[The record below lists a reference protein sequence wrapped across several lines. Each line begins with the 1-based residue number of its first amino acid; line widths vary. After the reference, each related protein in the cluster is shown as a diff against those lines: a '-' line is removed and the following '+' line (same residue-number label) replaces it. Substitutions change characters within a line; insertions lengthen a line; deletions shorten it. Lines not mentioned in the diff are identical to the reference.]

1 METTTYENGYN
12 VVTIRCD
19 GCGREIAQPNQ
30 GEDGWVHVRVSPLSR
45 DAWAE
50 GDPLVELDLCSTDC
64 FRETLAELDP
74 AEALSD
80 RG

>member
-19 GCGREIAQPNQ
+19 GCGREIAQPDQ
-30 GEDGWVHVRVSPLSR
+30 GKNDWFHVRVSPLSR
-45 DAWAE
+45 DAWTE

-64 FRETLAELDP
+64 FRETLGQLDP
-74 AEALSD
+74 AEVMGD
-80 RG
+80 RE